1 MSATH
6 LTIKEAADLSGVS
19 VRSIEKAAEEG
30 VITKRLLQGSL
41 RSVRAAHVPVHV
53 VAYAS
58 VLKHARGFH
67 MDISTKKRLFRCI
80 LDFGDTLGTFEP
92 VPGVR
97 LAVDKLASAE
107 WIRAM
112 SYVAARRTYL
122 ESRNDILGGEPVI
135 KGTRITCRSV
145 LGRVEGGD
153 SLDDLTEDYVTIPRA
168 AFEAAITYAR
178 ANPPRGRPA
187 SGKPWRQ

>member
-1 MSATH
+1 
-6 LTIKEAADLSGVS
+6 
-19 VRSIEKAAEEG
+19 
-30 VITKRLLQGSL
+30 
-41 RSVRAAHVPVHV
+41 
-53 VAYAS
+53 
-58 VLKHARGFH
+58 
-67 MDISTKKRLFRCI
+67 
-80 LDFGDTLGTFEP
+80 
-92 VPGVR
+92 
-97 LAVDKLASAE
+97 
-107 WIRAM
+107 M

-153 SLDDLTEDYVTIPRA
+153 SLDDLTEDYVTIPQA